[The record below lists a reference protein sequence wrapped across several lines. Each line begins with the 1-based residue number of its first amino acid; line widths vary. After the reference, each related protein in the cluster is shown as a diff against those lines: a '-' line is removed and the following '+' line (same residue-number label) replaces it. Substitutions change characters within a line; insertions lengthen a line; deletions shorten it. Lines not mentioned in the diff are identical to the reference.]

1 MNIEEVKAEIEKQTG
16 VPAHL
21 LNGET
26 VEENI
31 AQAKALLAYK
41 REAEEQRPKSTR
53 EQFKQWLNAQQ
64 GIEDQDTAGQA
75 LTQIE
80 ERARVEAGG
89 YPILQDG
96 GSANIN
102 GVTFGDGRTA
112 KEQFAEW
119 AGQKTAYDPFKRTDR
134 WKSLF

>member
-1 MNIEEVKAEIEKQTG
+1 MNLDEVKQEIEKQTG
-16 VPAHL
+16 VPVSL

-26 VEENI
+26 IEENI

-41 REAEEQRPKSTR
+41 REAEAERPKSAK
-53 EQFKQWLNAQQ
+53 EQFAQWLNAQQ

-75 LTQIE
+75 LAQIE

-96 GSANIN
+96 GSVNVN
-102 GVTFGDGRTA
+102 TGDGRTA

-119 AGQKTAYDPFKRTDR
+119 AGQKMAYDPFKRPDGWR
-134 WKSLF
+134 PLS

>member
-1 MNIEEVKAEIEKQTG
+1 MNLDEVKQAIEKQTG
-16 VPAHL
+16 VPANL

-26 VEENI
+26 IEENI

-41 REAEEQRPKSTR
+41 REAEAERPKSAK
-53 EQFKQWLNAQQ
+53 EQFAQWLNAQQ

-75 LTQIE
+75 LAQIE

-96 GSANIN
+96 G
-102 GVTFGDGRTA
+102 GVNVNVGDGRTA

-119 AGQKTAYDPFKRTDR
+119 AGQKMAYDPFKRPDGWR
-134 WKSLF
+134 PLS